1 MYKSTYLFFFRE
13 KRKNAGVAVRK
24 MIGLFL
30 LIITIMIVVDDNEN
44 DIRILNSW
52 NRDDDDDKAYVR
64 ICAPK
69 CEENYGNGGWWWWIS
84 VSVVSGNKKT
94 GE

>member
-1 MYKSTYLFFFRE
+1 
-13 KRKNAGVAVRK
+13 

-52 NRDDDDDKAYVR
+52 NRDDDDDDDKAYVR
-64 ICAPK
+64 ICVPK
-69 CEENYGNGGWWWWIS
+69 CEENYGNGGGDGGSLWVLLVVIKSWRIRWTFSIS
-84 VSVVSGNKKT
+84 KKRMHT
-94 GE
+94 